1 MPLSRF
7 GALPEGGGT
16 RFRVWAPK
24 AARVDLV
31 LEGED
36 RTLPLEAAGN
46 GTFERFVE
54 GVGAGMRYRYRLDGG
69 DALPDPASRFQP
81 EGVHGPSEV
90 VDPAAY
96 DWTDD
101 GWQPPT
107 RRDLVFYELHVGAFT
122 PEGTFSAA
130 AEKLEALRD
139 LGVTAVELMPVADF
153 PGRWNWGYDGAA

>member
-24 AARVDLV
+24 ASRVDLV

-54 GVGAGMRYRYRLDGG
+54 GVGAGTRYRRPRAWTPSGRAG
-69 DALPDPASRFQP
+69 TAPSPWRPPATAPSR
-81 EGVHGPSEV
+81 GPSGASGRGCATGTGST
-90 VDPAAY
+90 AA
-96 DWTDD
+96 T
-101 GWQPPT
+101 PSPT
-107 RRDLVFYELHVGAFT
+107 RPRGSSPRA
-122 PEGTFSAA
+122 S
-130 AEKLEALRD
+130 
-139 LGVTAVELMPVADF
+139 TAP
-153 PGRWNWGYDGAA
+153 PRSWTRRPTTGRTTA